1 MAAVRK
7 VFDSVNY
14 CPAVSSVGLARNI
27 LGTDRFHTA
36 MKKNSSLCVQK
47 EGKFDVHD
55 IGFAAV
61 SKVKKH
67 VSHC

>member
-27 LGTDRFHTA
+27 LGMDRFHMA
-36 MKKNSSLCVQK
+36 MGKKINK
-47 EGKFDVHD
+47 
-55 IGFAAV
+55 
-61 SKVKKH
+61 
-67 VSHC
+67 